1 MAQGLSILDIG
12 PVSDTVPIGDQ
23 LLTVYGVSAKGIF
36 TVLQKYPELREWF
49 ANQICHKV
57 DGTKLIMEAPDA
69 IAAIIAAGC
78 GCPGNPAAEENASNY
93 SVEDQLNILDAIGR
107 LTFKSGFGP
116 FAQRVVAL
124 INAARSVNFGRVQA
138 TKSPSLSPN
147 SPRPGTITR
156 PSGPTL
162 PANSPPTP
170 SSQEESK
177 KEGLPAFSE

>member
-1 MAQGLSILDIG
+1 MAENLAGLIACQER
-12 PVSDTVPIGDQ
+12 P
-23 LLTVYGVSAKGIF
+23 Y
-36 TVLQKYPELREWF
+36 E
-49 ANQICHKV
+49 
-57 DGTKLIMEAPDA
+57 
-69 IAAIIAAGC
+69 AAIPHGLNFSEIA
-78 GCPGNPAAEENASNY
+78 
-93 SVEDQLNILDAIGR
+93 V
-107 LTFKSGFGP
+107 
-116 FAQRVVAL
+116 AQTEHFQHSWVSRHD
-124 INAARSVNFGRVQA
+124 GRVQA